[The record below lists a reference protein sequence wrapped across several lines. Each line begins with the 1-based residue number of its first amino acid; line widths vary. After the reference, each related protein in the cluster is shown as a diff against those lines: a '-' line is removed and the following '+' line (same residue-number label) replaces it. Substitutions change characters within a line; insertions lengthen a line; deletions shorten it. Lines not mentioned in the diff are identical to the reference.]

1 MPEHRRF
8 AQTISLEG
16 NLPEEAKRL
25 RKQAQGTL
33 PGIERERLV
42 RRARLSDSFSHERVA
57 DLPHT
62 KTSSIEMAIYR
73 LLRNS
78 TMAPE
83 EISRITEAY
92 EQALHTL
99 CVRDRDDPLT
109 EMIAKTIIKI
119 AQTGVHDAA
128 EISALTIRQLGV
140 R

>member
-1 MPEHRRF
+1 
-8 AQTISLEG
+8 
-16 NLPEEAKRL
+16 
-25 RKQAQGTL
+25 
-33 PGIERERLV
+33 V
-42 RRARLSDSFSHERVA
+42 
-57 DLPHT
+57 
-62 KTSSIEMAIYR
+62 
-73 LLRNS
+73 
-78 TMAPE
+78 APE

-128 EISALTIRQLGV
+128 EISALTIEQLGV

>member
-1 MPEHRRF
+1 
-8 AQTISLEG
+8 
-16 NLPEEAKRL
+16 
-25 RKQAQGTL
+25 
-33 PGIERERLV
+33 
-42 RRARLSDSFSHERVA
+42 
-57 DLPHT
+57 
-62 KTSSIEMAIYR
+62 MAIYR

-78 TMAPE
+78 TMALE

-128 EISALTIRQLGV
+128 EISALTIEQLGV

>member
-1 MPEHRRF
+1 
-8 AQTISLEG
+8 
-16 NLPEEAKRL
+16 
-25 RKQAQGTL
+25 
-33 PGIERERLV
+33 
-42 RRARLSDSFSHERVA
+42 
-57 DLPHT
+57 
-62 KTSSIEMAIYR
+62 MAISR

-109 EMIAKTIIKI
+109 EMIAKTIIRI
-119 AQTGVHDAA
+119 AQTGVQDAA
-128 EISALTIRQLGV
+128 EISALTIKQLGV